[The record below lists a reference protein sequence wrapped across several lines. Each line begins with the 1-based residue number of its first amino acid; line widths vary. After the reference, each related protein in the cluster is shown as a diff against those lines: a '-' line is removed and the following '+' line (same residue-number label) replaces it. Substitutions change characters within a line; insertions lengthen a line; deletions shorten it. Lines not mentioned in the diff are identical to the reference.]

1 MTILAFRLLGISEIL
16 LSLTTLLLSLSL
28 IALYSLSLSVYI
40 DEISLAIFRFFDKNS
55 RSIYTIHSDFIN
67 GISDLTH
74 PISQ

>member
-1 MTILAFRLLGISEIL
+1 MYVYNYVVIF
-16 LSLTTLLLSLSL
+16 LT
-28 IALYSLSLSVYI
+28 LYFDVSWVFSRETKTSKI